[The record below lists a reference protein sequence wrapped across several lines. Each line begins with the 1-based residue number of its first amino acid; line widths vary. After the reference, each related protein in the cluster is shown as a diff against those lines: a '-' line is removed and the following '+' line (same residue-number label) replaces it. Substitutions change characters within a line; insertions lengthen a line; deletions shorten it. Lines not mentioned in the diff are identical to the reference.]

1 MKSWLW
7 IDRSWVRFLL
17 PPFFIRSCH
26 CKICSM
32 SAHSEIRK
40 EDKNNYCYAVFI
52 GAVFI
57 IGMKLLTLSEP
68 TEQKKGRAKL
78 DRNAKCY
85 SSSFLLNLVVS
96 HFKNGSVAIAASVAY
111 SQTADFNADAHTC
124 LLTLG
129 FIASSKKCLFIVFT
143 NSTHLKIF
151 RPKRKNGSSPEPT
164 WATFSA
170 SRRRTTRKTG
180 TRKTTPTTRTAKSSR
195 IT

>member
-1 MKSWLW
+1 
-7 IDRSWVRFLL
+7 
-17 PPFFIRSCH
+17 
-26 CKICSM
+26 M

-68 TEQKKGRAKL
+68 KEQKKGRGKL

-96 HFKNGSVAIAASVAY
+96 HFKNGSVAFAASVAY

-129 FIASSKKCLFIVFT
+129 FIASSTKCLSLYLLIL
-143 NSTHLKIF
+143 HILKF
-151 RPKRKNGSSPEPT
+151 LGTKERMGARRNQPGQH
-164 WATFSA
+164 
-170 SRRRTTRKTG
+170 SRRQEGERQGRPGRGRPHRLQGQPKVRG
-180 TRKTTPTTRTAKSSR
+180 SHESGPG
-195 IT
+195 IGI